1 MHAEK
6 AMGETS
12 EDDQQ
17 PVETD
22 VILSQEEKE
31 KEEGE
36 VHRREKSNNPNLKGG
51 EKSRKKIWEI
61 PEFS

>member
-1 MHAEK
+1 
-6 AMGETS
+6 MGETS

-51 EKSRKKIWEI
+51 EKHYM
-61 PEFS
+61 FH